1 MDHATLALV
10 LAIWFI
16 LFHFIKMLFNTQTKK
31 LLPPGPK
38 PLPIIGNILEVGEK
52 PHQSF
57 ANLAKIH
64 GPLISLRLGSV
75 TTIVVSSAE
84 VAKEMFLKKDYPL
97 SNRTIPN
104 SVTAGDH
111 HKLTM
116 SWLPVSPKWRNF
128 RKITAVHLLSPQ
140 RLDTCQSLRHAK
152 VQQLF
157 QYVQECA
164 EKGEAVDI
172 GKAAF
177 TTSLNLL
184 SKLFFSVELAYHKSH
199 NSQQFKELI
208 WNIMEDIGKPNYAD
222 YFPILGCLD
231 PSGIRRRLASNF
243 DKLIA
248 VFQGIITQRLSR
260 SDSTTTAATAPA
272 TATDDVLDILLD
284 LHKHNELSMG
294 EINHLLVD
302 IFDAGTD
309 TTSSTFEWIMAELIR
324 NPKMMKKAQEEIE
337 HVLGKDKKIQESDFI
352 KLPYLQAIIKET
364 LRLHPPTVFLLPRKA
379 DIDVELYG
387 YIVPKDAQILVNLWA
402 IGRDPQAWRKPEVFL
417 PDRFLGSKID
427 VKGRDFGLLPF
438 GAGRRIC
445 PGMNLAI
452 RMLTLMLATL
462 LQFFN
467 WKLEEGMNPEDLDMD
482 EKFGIALQ
490 KTKPLKIIPVLRY

>member
-1 MDHATLALV
+1 MDYTTLV
-10 LAIWFI
+10 MI
-16 LFHFIKMLFNTQTKK
+16 LSIVFFCYNLFNLLFTRKNTK
-31 LLPPGPK
+31 LPPGPK
-38 PLPIIGNILEVGEK
+38 TIPIFGNIFELGKK

-64 GPLISLRLGSV
+64 GPLMSLKLGSV

-84 VAKEMFLKKDYPL
+84 VAREMFLKNDQLL
-97 SNRTIPN
+97 SNRTVPN

-111 HKLTM
+111 HKTTM
-116 SWLPVSPKWRNF
+116 SWLPVSQKWRNF

-140 RLDTCQSLRHAK
+140 RLDSCQALRQAK
-152 VQQLF
+152 VKQLF
-157 QYVQECA
+157 NYIHECA
-164 EKGEAVDI
+164 QKGEAVDI

-184 SKLFFSVELAYHKSH
+184 SNLFFSVELANHKSSS
-199 NSQQFKELI
+199 SQEFKQLI

-222 YFPILGCLD
+222 YFPVLKYVD

-243 DKLIA
+243 NKLID
-248 VFQGIITQRLSR
+248 VFQGFIRLR
-260 SDSTTTAATAPA
+260 MSTNSSCGATNPN
-272 TATDDVLDILLD
+272 DVLDVLLNLYKGDD
-284 LHKHNELSMG
+284 LNMD

-309 TTSSTFEWIMAELIR
+309 TTSSTFEWAMAELVK
-324 NPKMMKKAQEEIE
+324 NPKMMKKAQAEIQQ
-337 HVLGKDKKIQESDFI
+337 VLGKDSIIRESDI
-352 KLPYLQAIIKET
+352 PNMPYLQAIIKET

-379 DIDVELYG
+379 DADVELYG
-387 YIVPKDAQILVNLWA
+387 YVVPKNAQILVNLWA
-402 IGRDPQAWRKPEVFL
+402 LGRDPLVWKSPNVFKPE
-417 PDRFLGSKID
+417 RFLGSEID
-427 VKGRDFGLLPF
+427 FKGRDFGLLPF

-445 PGMNLAI
+445 PGMNLAY

-462 LQFFN
+462 LQSFD
-467 WKLEEGMNPEDLDMD
+467 WKVADGTNPQDMDMD

-490 KTKPLKIIPVLRY
+490 KTTPLQIIPVYKY